1 MKPQAL
7 DLSRV
12 PPTWD
17 QGCPGTSLG
26 RYLLLSLV
34 CLVFFFA
41 PCNTSKISAMAF
53 QGGLVT
59 AQRIWYYTV
68 TRKCLRF
75 YEGKCPIHPRDHYIY
90 FHFKVFVFTSGE
102 FGPLS

>member
-12 PPTWD
+12 PPAWE

-34 CLVFFFA
+34 FFFFFLL
-41 PCNTSKISAMAF
+41 PVILPKFPLWHSKVVWSLHREYGIT
-53 QGGLVT
+53 L
-59 AQRIWYYTV
+59 
-68 TRKCLRF
+68 
-75 YEGKCPIHPRDHYIY
+75 
-90 FHFKVFVFTSGE
+90 
-102 FGPLS
+102 

>member
-34 CLVFFFA
+34 CLGFFLLPVILPKF
-41 PCNTSKISAMAF
+41 PLWHSKVVWSLHREYGIT
-53 QGGLVT
+53 L
-59 AQRIWYYTV
+59 
-68 TRKCLRF
+68 
-75 YEGKCPIHPRDHYIY
+75 
-90 FHFKVFVFTSGE
+90 
-102 FGPLS
+102 

>member
-12 PPTWD
+12 PPAWE

-34 CLVFFFA
+34 FFF
-41 PCNTSKISAMAF
+41 F
-53 QGGLVT
+53 FFF
-59 AQRIWYYTV
+59 
-68 TRKCLRF
+68 KCSL
-75 YEGKCPIHPRDHYIY
+75 
-90 FHFKVFVFTSGE
+90 
-102 FGPLS
+102 